1 MLNVNELREYLSKT
15 IEKCDTEKF
24 QKFCEEK
31 DFLSDVQAYVA
42 FITQKVREG
51 GFEVVS
57 VDKIKEE
64 NYPYPEQD
72 YYFRTIFSI
81 KVNQYYK
88 NKIDLIVLIG
98 LDYTDSIFLN
108 PKVLEI
114 SSSEEIEKEFYNFLN
129 SDSEEFVNLFKLI
142 ATKCCRDLMIER
154 EFHMLEMEEQ
164 RRKEKMEENEDN
176 WIPPF

>member
-154 EFHMLEMEEQ
+154 EFNMLEMEEE
-164 RRKEKMEENEDN
+164 RRKEKTNKNEDL
-176 WIPPF
+176 PF

>member
-1 MLNVNELREYLSKT
+1 MLDVNELKEYLIKT

-31 DFLSDVQAYVA
+31 DLWGDVQAYVT
-42 FITQKVREG
+42 FITQEVREG
-51 GFEVVS
+51 GFEIVS

-64 NYPYPEQD
+64 NYPYSEQD
-72 YYFRTIFSI
+72 YCFRTIFSI

-88 NKIDLIVLIG
+88 NKIDLVILIG

-114 SSSEEIEKEFYNFLN
+114 SSSEEIEREFYNFLN